1 MDTPIIAAYYKETDP
16 MKRQRLLDKSIE
28 NGEDPE
34 GNAIRK
40 ELWEIR
46 YAEKSSAA
54 KDSRADGYLGLW
66 MTMEFNKYQAGR
78 ALAKRRITKEM
89 KKWTEKLKFS
99 EFQNAEDPLR
109 QELFYRECV
118 HMVYT
123 YLKLSR
129 DDKNYNSYLM
139 GLLRM
144 KKENAEEKMK
154 KDIIETGIEFPEKTG
169 IEELKIVARAAREV
183 YEKELKEYDYIDE
196 L

>member
-46 YAEKSSAA
+46 YAEKSSAS

-78 ALAKRRITKEM
+78 VLAKRRIVKEM
-89 KKWTEKLKFS
+89 KKWTDKLKFS
-99 EFQNAEDPLR
+99 EYQNADPLR

-154 KDIIETGIEFPEKTG
+154 RDIIETGIEFPEKTG
-169 IEELKIVARAAREV
+169 IEELKIVAQAAKEV
-183 YEKELKEYDYIDE
+183 YEQELKEYDYIDE